1 MVLSIKVTK
10 GPYSSNGCSQ
20 IRPRMAKWNLE
31 LGFMDVHGLHM
42 GTFSSQLGSLG
53 SVGFIGFIAGP
64 LEGPDLKAQ
73 VLVLS

>member
-10 GPYSSNGCSQ
+10 GSYSSNGCSQ

-31 LGFMDVHGLHM
+31 LGFMDAHGLHM

-53 SVGFIGFIAGP
+53 SLLGP
-64 LEGPDLKAQ
+64 WRALISKLKYWCCQNRAQ
-73 VLVLS
+73 